1 MQDVALV
8 KEDALPAEG
17 VAAVAEVGHVGA
29 GGLLLAEHPAL
40 LHSLNPRQHRH
51 YVVVHLAGTGVK
63 DAHSIRQT
71 WRKKKIILYSPSKHL
86 KRRHL
91 YLGPNL
97 PLQQWWRERGQGL
110 QQ

>member
-1 MQDVALV
+1 MQGVTLV
-8 KEDALPAEG
+8 EEDALLAEG
-17 VAAVAEVGHVGA
+17 VAVVAEVGHVDT
-29 GGLLLAEHPAL
+29 GGFFLADHPAL

-86 KRRHL
+86 ERRL
-91 YLGPNL
+91 LFPFPNL
-97 PLQQWWRERGQGL
+97 LLQQWWRERGQGL